1 MPSERR
7 EPPGHR
13 DSGVVAVETG
23 LVSMFLVL
31 LLFGVIDA
39 SFFFKDWLT
48 ISSAAR
54 AGARMGASEPRVG
67 NVGNTR
73 LFADDSADQVTN
85 AVSGLPASSLAAIE
99 VWVYDASG
107 TTGLPSVSG
116 VLPSGSN
123 CSSSCVKYTW
133 PGGATKLTY
142 LSGSW
147 AYTSQNACNGDTG
160 RDTLGV
166 FVKYPHASPLGFFF
180 KNANMSESTAIFL
193 EPIPSSQVCKP

>member
-1 MPSERR
+1 MPSKRR
-7 EPPGHR
+7 DPPGRR

-31 LLFGVIDA
+31 LLFGIIDA

-85 AVSGLPASSLAAIE
+85 AVSGLAASSLASIN
-99 VWVYDASG
+99 VWVYKADG
-107 TTGLPSVSG
+107 TTGLPTSG
-116 VLPSGSN
+116 LTSGIPSCTSN
-123 CSSSCVKYTW
+123 CVKYTW

-147 AYTSQNACNGDTG
+147 AYTSQNACNGDAA

-166 FVKYPHASPLGFFF
+166 WVKYSHASPLGSTVW
-180 KNANMSESTAIFL
+180 NRDMSESTVIFL